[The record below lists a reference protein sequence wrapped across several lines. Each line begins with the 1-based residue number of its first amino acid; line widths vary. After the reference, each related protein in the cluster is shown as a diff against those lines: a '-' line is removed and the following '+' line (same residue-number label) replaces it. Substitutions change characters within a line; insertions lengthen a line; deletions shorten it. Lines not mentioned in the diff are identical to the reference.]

1 MAAEEQVNGVPT
13 SALSAGRRRRVD
25 MTLVVAAV
33 WAAALTGGVLGVAA
47 LIGKDGSP
55 PSPHPRAQQA
65 HAPGL
70 GDRVLTSFGSL
81 SMNSVQT
88 LVGPQRAMHMRV
100 PRGLQPI
107 QVMVTLN
114 NLQHRP
120 LRYDSGWFRLVDAR
134 GAYAVGYSSPI
145 RKLSALSTKGVLL
158 RFTVPPGARLPRLE
172 YRDPAGRAPVLVN
185 LPSADVLQTF
195 NPATHQHGG

>member
-25 MTLVVAAV
+25 KTLVVAAV

-47 LIGKDGSP
+47 LIGKDASS
-55 PSPHPRAQQA
+55 PSPHPRAQRA
-65 HAPGL
+65 HALGM
-70 GDRVLTSFGSL
+70 GDRVLTSFGSF

-88 LVGPQRAMHMRV
+88 LVGPQHAMHMRV

-107 QVMVTLN
+107 QVMIAVN
-114 NLQHRP
+114 NLQRRP
-120 LRYDSGWFRLVDAR
+120 LRFDSRWFRLVDAR
-134 GAYAVGYSSPI
+134 GTFPVGYGT
-145 RKLSALSTKGVLL
+145 RRELSALTTKGVLL
-158 RFTVPPGARLPRLE
+158 RFAVPPGTRLPRLE
-172 YRDPAGRAPVLVN
+172 YRDPAGRAPVLVT
-185 LPSADVLQTF
+185 LPSTEVLQTF